1 VATPTPTPL
10 RISFAR
16 LCRDTRVMLDITQAE
31 LAAAVGVSRAHIA
44 AIETGR
50 ANPSLDLVQRIGLAL
65 GLELQLGARAP
76 VVLNGPVQRDLL
88 HAWCSGY
95 VDRRLSA
102 AGWLCRREVT
112 IVRGRTRGWIDLL
125 AYDPRRRIL
134 VVVEVKTSI
143 DDLRDIER
151 QLDWYMREAPTLA
164 RDLGWRP
171 VATVGWVLALATT
184 SIDEVLRRN
193 RSVVARAF
201 PGRARDMR
209 LIAIDSEADPAAR
222 GIALIDPRSRRR
234 AWLISSAMDGRRTPA
249 PYRDAAE
256 ARSLLSA

>member
-1 VATPTPTPL
+1 
-10 RISFAR
+10 
-16 LCRDTRVMLDITQAE
+16 
-31 LAAAVGVSRAHIA
+31 
-44 AIETGR
+44 
-50 ANPSLDLVQRIGLAL
+50 
-65 GLELQLGARAP
+65 
-76 VVLNGPVQRDLL
+76 
-88 HAWCSGY
+88 
-95 VDRRLSA
+95 
-102 AGWLCRREVT
+102 
-112 IVRGRTRGWIDLL
+112 
-125 AYDPRRRIL
+125 
-134 VVVEVKTSI
+134 
-143 DDLRDIER
+143 
-151 QLDWYMREAPTLA
+151 
-164 RDLGWRP
+164 